1 MTSTLNVLLTLYFTL
16 RFKTY
21 SDRDIEEDIK
31 QQKLIR
37 NWKQNFE
44 NTNADSTSYYRR
56 LSLADLVLLKKMY
69 VLFHLLWEK
78 EQAN

>member
-1 MTSTLNVLLTLYFTL
+1 MTSTLNVLLTLYLTL

-21 SDRDIEEDIK
+21 SDRGIEEDIK

-44 NTNADSTSYYRR
+44 NTNVDSTSYYRR